1 MLDRIMERD
10 NKNHTLLYTT
20 TDRAVIYPSI
30 NECEYHEKIV
40 SNTYKNGVG
49 KMAFKD
55 EITSIPNGLFAD
67 CANLQTIEIPSS
79 CTVIHDHAFSGCFNL
94 EKVKLNDGLRAVLE
108 YAFART
114 KLRTIEIPASCFIV
128 ASFAFAETPLRI
140 LRLNKPT
147 AAYRYL
153 GNFVVSV
160 ECRIEGISK
169 YDDFCLTSFGF
180 NDNGL
185 IINYEDENR

>member
-1 MLDRIMERD
+1 MEKD
-10 NKNHTLLYTT
+10 KSLNKNHKLLYTT
-20 TDRAVIYPSI
+20 TDEAVIYPSI
-30 NECEYHEKIV
+30 GEYEMHDKIV
-40 SNTYKNGVG
+40 SNNYSDGVG
-49 KMAFKD
+49 RMVFKE
-55 EITSIPNGLFAD
+55 EITSIPNGLFAN
-67 CANLQTIEIPSS
+67 CANLQSVEIPSS
-79 CTVIHDHAFSGCFNL
+79 CRVIHDHSFSGCFNL
-94 EKVKLNDGLRAVLE
+94 EKVKFNDGLRAILE

-114 KLRTIEIPASCFIV
+114 KIREIEIPSSCFII

-140 LRLNKPT
+140 IRLNKPI
-147 AAYRYL
+147 AAYRYI

-180 NDNGL
+180 NDEGL

>member
-1 MLDRIMERD
+1 M
-10 NKNHTLLYTT
+10 
-20 TDRAVIYPSI
+20 
-30 NECEYHEKIV
+30 
-40 SNTYKNGVG
+40 
-49 KMAFKD
+49 
-55 EITSIPNGLFAD
+55 FAD
-67 CANLQTIEIPSS
+67 CPNLQSVEIPPS

-94 EKVKLNDGLRAVLE
+94 KDVIFNDGLRAILE

-128 ASFAFAETPLRI
+128 ATFAFAETPLRI

-153 GNFVVSV
+153 GNFVVTV

-169 YDDFCLTSFGF
+169 YDDFCLTSFG
-180 NDNGL
+180 
-185 IINYEDENR
+185 INEDDW

>member
-1 MLDRIMERD
+1 MEKD
-10 NKNHTLLYTT
+10 KALNKNHILLYTT
-20 TDRAVIYPSI
+20 TDGAVIYPSI
-30 NECEYHEKIV
+30 GEHELHDKII

-49 KMAFKD
+49 RMVFKD
-55 EITSIPNGLFAD
+55 EITSIPNGMFAD
-67 CANLQTIEIPSS
+67 CPNLQYVEIPPS
-79 CTVIHDHAFSGCFNL
+79 CRVIHDHAFVGCFNL
-94 EKVKLNDGLRAVLE
+94 EKVKLNDGLRAILE

-114 KLRTIEIPASCFIV
+114 KIRKIEIPASCFIL

-140 LRLNKPT
+140 VRLNKPT
-147 AAYRYL
+147 AAYRYI

-180 NDNGL
+180 NDEGL

>member
-1 MLDRIMERD
+1 MEKD

-20 TDRAVIYPSI
+20 TDGAVIYPSI
-30 NECEYHEKIV
+30 NDSEFHEKIV
-40 SNTYKNGVG
+40 SNTYKDGVG
-49 KMAFKD
+49 RMVFKE
-55 EITSIPNGLFAD
+55 EITSIPNGLFAN
-67 CANLQTIEIPSS
+67 CANLQSIEIPSS
-79 CTVIHDHAFSGCFNL
+79 CRVIHDHAFTDCFNL
-94 EKVKLNDGLRAVLE
+94 EEVIINDGLRAVLE

-114 KLRTIEIPASCFIV
+114 KLRKVEIPASCFII

-140 LRLNKPT
+140 VRLNKPT
-147 AAYRYL
+147 AAYRYI

-180 NDNGL
+180 NEDGL
-185 IINYEDENR
+185 VINYEEEN

>member
-1 MLDRIMERD
+1 MEKD
-10 NKNHTLLYTT
+10 KALNKNHILLYTT
-20 TDRAVIYPSI
+20 TDGAVIYPSI

-49 KMAFKD
+49 RMVFKE
-55 EITSIPNGLFAD
+55 EITSIPNGMFAD
-67 CANLQTIEIPSS
+67 CPNLQSVEIPPS
-79 CTVIHDHAFSGCFNL
+79 CRVIHDHSFSSCFNL
-94 EKVKLNDGLRAVLE
+94 EKVKFNDGLRAILE

-114 KLRTIEIPASCFIV
+114 KIREIEIPSSCFIL

-140 LRLNKPT
+140 VRLNKPT
-147 AAYRYL
+147 AAYRYI

-180 NDNGL
+180 NEEGL
-185 IINYEDENR
+185 VINYEEEN